1 MHRTH
6 KIRLNPTPE
15 QQNYFLRA
23 CGVARLV
30 FNYMLSQYKE
40 TKAEKQKFD
49 WKKAKIAFNALKYI
63 LYPFISDVTK
73 CAAEGAISDCRQ
85 AVNTYYKTKQ
95 KNPKSKVRFPG
106 FRSRRKAIGSFVIH
120 NDKFRVEG
128 NTVIIPK
135 LGPVNMAEPLRFKG
149 RVITGRVKEK
159 AGKWFL
165 IVVVEVPKPEA
176 IIHPHLSTGIDFGL
190 KRFATLS
197 NGEVIETQDYFR
209 QEERKLKLLQR
220 GLARKNKQSKNY
232 QKWKKR
238 VIRQHEKVANQRRDF
253 LHKQTTL
260 IIRTFRIICIED
272 LCLKGLMKTRLAKSF
287 ANAGIGIAVE
297 QLSYKA
303 EEFSNIIQKVDR
315 FFPSSKRCH
324 VCLHVNKELNLSERI
339 WTCPKCHTTH
349 DRDYNAA
356 KNIEMEGISLLAGS
370 GYIDQTPVEF
380 LTTTQS
386 FEIEQAGDDEAGTFV
401 YTCVQER

>member
-15 QQNYFLRA
+15 QADYFLRA
-23 CGVARLV
+23 CGIARLV

-85 AVNTYYKTKQ
+85 AINTYYKAKQ
-95 KNPKSKVRFPG
+95 KNPKVRFPK

-120 NDKFRVEG
+120 NDKFKVEA

-149 RVITGRVKEK
+149 KILTGRVKEK
-159 AGKWFL
+159 AGKWYL
-165 IVVVEVPKPEA
+165 IVVVEVEKPKSF
-176 IIHPHLSTGIDFGL
+176 IHPHLSTGIDFGL
-190 KRFATLS
+190 SRFATLS

-209 QEERKLKLLQR
+209 REERKLKLLQR
-220 GLARKNKQSKNY
+220 GLARKKKQSKNY

-253 LHKQTTL
+253 LHKQTTVV
-260 IIRTFRIICIED
+260 IRTFRIICIEN
-272 LCLKGLMKTRLAKSF
+272 LCLKGLMRTRLAKSF

-297 QLSYKA
+297 QLSYKS
-303 EEFSNIIQKVDR
+303 EEFGNIIQKVDR

-324 VCLHVNKELNLSERI
+324 VCLHINKELDLSDRI
-339 WTCPKCHTTH
+339 WRCPKCQTTH

-356 KNIEMEGISLLAGS
+356 KNIEMEGISLLVGS

-386 FEIEQAGDDEAGTFV
+386 FEIEQAGDCEAGTFV
-401 YTCVQER
+401 YICVQKR

>member
-15 QQNYFLRA
+15 QANYFLRA

-40 TKAEKQKFD
+40 TKSQKERFD

-85 AVNTYYKTKQ
+85 AINTYYKAKQ
-95 KNPKSKVRFPG
+95 KNPKVRFPR

-128 NTVIIPK
+128 NTVFIPK
-135 LGPVNMAEPLRFKG
+135 LGAVNMAEPLRFKG
-149 RVITGRVKEK
+149 KIVTGRVKEK
-159 AGKWFL
+159 AGKWYL
-165 IVVVEVPKPEA
+165 IVVVEVEKPKA
-176 IIHPHLSTGIDFGL
+176 IIHPNLSTGIDFGL
-190 KRFATLS
+190 TRFATLS
-197 NGEVIETQDYFR
+197 NGEVIETQDHFR
-209 QEERKLKLLQR
+209 KSERKLKLLQR
-220 GLARKNKQSKNY
+220 GLARKVKQSKNY
-232 QKWKKR
+232 QKWKKK
-238 VIRQHEKVANQRRDF
+238 VARQHERIANQRRDF
-253 LHKQTTL
+253 LHKETIG
-260 IIRTFRIICIED
+260 IIKQYKIICIED
-272 LCLKGLMKTRLAKSF
+272 LCLKGLMRTWLAKSF

-297 QLSYKA
+297 QLEYKS
-303 EEFSNIIQKVDR
+303 EEFGNVIQRVDR

-324 VCLHVNKELNLSERI
+324 VCLHVNKELDLSDRI
-339 WTCPKCHTTH
+339 WTCPNCQTTH

-356 KNIEMEGISLLAGS
+356 KNLEMEGLSLLVGS
-370 GYIDQTPVEF
+370 GYVDQTPVEF

-386 FEIEQAGDDEAGTFV
+386 FGIEQAGDDEAGTFV
-401 YTCVQER
+401 YICVQKR